1 VSGERSKLT
10 LPLSLVI
17 NINLKFILA
26 TAFTNASL
34 LGCCPLLRPVIR
46 RIFPDLFPSA
56 AISSQPISRPSNA
69 IRLTTIT
76 KTDKGREGDESSS
89 THQLADSENGQL
101 DDYVHDEVPIGV
113 HTIISSKANDWRS
126 LGKEEER
133 DLTSIHVQ
141 KETVIEVKGV

>member
-1 VSGERSKLT
+1 MYCVWGAVEVNIAIVSGKQHHKIT
-10 LPLSLVI
+10 
-17 NINLKFILA
+17 LA
-26 TAFTNASL
+26 TAFADALL

-76 KTDKGREGDESSS
+76 KTDKTREADESSS
-89 THQLADSENGQL
+89 THQLADS
-101 DDYVHDEVPIGV
+101 DDGHYIHDEAPTGV
-113 HTIISSKANDWRS
+113 HTIISSKTNDWRS
-126 LGKEEER
+126 LRREEEL

-141 KETVIEVKGV
+141 KETVVEVKGV